1 VVGRGNWHNR
11 HSLIDLILHPSSLQG
26 LKLQEFLTLASARDM
41 APSDLPIGKS
51 RVVPGRNPP
60 PGTDPYADAIRE
72 RRGARGL
79 TPLDENLLH
88 VPPIA
93 GGYSSLLGAVRTGG
107 KLPGDIREAMVCNAS
122 SMWFLPLYLKH
133 TRFYA

>member
-1 VVGRGNWHNR
+1 
-11 HSLIDLILHPSSLQG
+11 
-26 LKLQEFLTLASARDM
+26 M
-41 APSDLPIGKS
+41 APSDFPLGES
-51 RVVPGRNPP
+51 RVVPGRYPP

-79 TPLDENLLH
+79 TPLDANLLH

-93 GGYSSLLGAVRTGG
+93 GGYNSLLGAVRTGG

-122 SMWFLPLYLKH
+122 SMCFLPMHLKYI
-133 TRFYA
+133 RFYA